1 MTGFRLCYNPYKY
14 IPNQD
19 SMYSYVQPHQTSQ
32 PLAPGH
38 IDIYDI
44 ITNKISRLQ
53 TREFFLL
60 QRKFAPIRVELV
72 GGVIR
77 PTQPI
82 GCAMMLPFS

>member
-1 MTGFRLCYNPYKY
+1 MDCYLYNQKNRLIYMTGFRLCYNPYKY

-44 ITNKISRLQ
+44 ITNKIKQVTDQRI
-53 TREFFLL
+53 FFYCSENLL
-60 QRKFAPIRVELV
+60 PYE
-72 GGVIR
+72 
-77 PTQPI
+77 
-82 GCAMMLPFS
+82 SSS